1 MEFVIKISQFLLSLS
16 LLIVLHELGHFIP
29 AKLFGT
35 RVEKFYLFFD
45 VKFSLFKK
53 KIGDTVYGI
62 GWLPLGGYVK
72 ISGMIDE
79 SMDTEQMA
87 QEPQPWEFR
96 SKPAWQ
102 RLIIMLGGVT
112 VNFVLA
118 ILIYIGI
125 AFYYGDKVLPVDNMA
140 DGVLIENSVIEKAGL
155 KTGDKILAVDD
166 FKIEYFEQISERV
179 LFSKTVTVERDGQ
192 EQQIAM
198 PQDLLSQLV
207 DSREKSFIGLR
218 MPFIVMQVPDTS
230 YNKNSG
236 LENGDILV
244 KLNDKSTKYSDMVRS
259 TLQEF
264 KGEDVQA
271 TVLRDKTEIVLPL
284 KVDDKGELGIYFAS
298 GAPRET
304 LEALGYYQFDVR
316 TYGFFEAIPIGLTK
330 AKDRVNSYFVQLK
343 AIFTPSTG
351 GYKGVGGFK
360 AIFDVFPN
368 VWHWEYFWSI
378 TAFLSIM
385 LGVLN
390 LLPIPALDGG
400 HVMFLLFEMI
410 SGRKPSEKFLERAQ
424 MVGFFILI
432 ALVLFANGNDIF
444 KAFSN

>member
-1 MEFVIKISQFLLSLS
+1 MEFLIKISQFLLSLS

-29 AKLFGT
+29 AKLFKT

-79 SMDTEQMA
+79 SMDKEQMA
-87 QEPQPWEFR
+87 LPPQPWEFR

-118 ILIYIGI
+118 ALIYMVMAFAYGETDIDTASIKDGYLITNPILENMGAQTGDNVLAINGDTVTGYSDMRSKLIEAKTILI
-125 AFYYGDKVLPVDNMA
+125 
-140 DGVLIENSVIEKAGL
+140 
-155 KTGDKILAVDD
+155 
-166 FKIEYFEQISERV
+166 
-179 LFSKTVTVERDGQ
+179 ERDGVQ
-192 EQQIAM
+192 KTLTTPVDFLGQ
-198 PQDLLSQLV
+198 LSTGEDRTLF
-207 DSREKSFIGLR
+207 ELR
-218 MPFIVMQVPDTS
+218 MPFVVAQVPDS
-230 YNKNSG
+230 SANKNVD
-236 LENGDILV
+236 LKAGDIITAVNNTKLKYFDEFHSVLESSKGKTV
-244 KLNDKSTKYSDMVRS
+244 KVD
-259 TLQEF
+259 
-264 KGEDVQA
+264 
-271 TVLRDKTEIVLPL
+271 VLRGKEEFSREL
-284 KVDDKGELGIYFAS
+284 KVSEDGKFGIAYYPQAS
-298 GAPRET
+298 AAT
-304 LEALGYYQFDVR
+304 LNALGYYDIVTK
-316 TYGFFEAIPIGLTK
+316 TYGLGESIGVGAVK
-330 AKDRVNSYFVQLK
+330 FKEQIVGYWAQLGLMIK
-343 AIFTPSTG
+343 PSTG
-351 GYKGVGGFK
+351 AYKGVGGFK
-360 AIFDVFPN
+360 AIFDVFPST
-368 VWHWEYFWSI
+368 WSWEAFWGI

-400 HVMFLLFEMI
+400 HVMFLLYEMI
-410 SGRKPSEKFLERAQ
+410 SGRKPSDKFLEYAQ

-444 KAFSN
+444 KAVFK